1 MEFSYSKDVDILM
14 VRLSDEPFD
23 HADET
28 DGVISHF
35 SKEGKLVLLEIQ
47 EGKRFLEIAHESV
60 SKEGKDPS
68 VEQRTKLLPG

>member
-1 MEFSYSKDVDILM
+1 MKFSYSNDADILM

-23 HADET
+23 HAEET

-47 EGKRFLEIAHESV
+47 GGKRFLEMAHESV
-60 SKEGKDPS
+60 AKEGKDPS
-68 VEQRTKLLPG
+68 VEQKTKLLPG

>member
-1 MEFSYSKDVDILM
+1 MKISYSKDVDILM

-47 EGKRFLEIAHESV
+47 GGKRFLEMAYESV
-60 SKEGKDPS
+60 AKEGKDPS
-68 VEQRTKLLPG
+68 VEQKTKLLHG